1 MTTDDGSTHRSSSWN
16 TSPATSQSVHSQ
28 VGIIQL
34 DLPTEDLIGVGD
46 VLGQSAD
53 NVTSGKK
60 RGLFGKD
67 ARADLEDEGLLLQ
80 PDFAFDED
88 GNIIEFDTSNMSPR
102 KRRKASPLSG
112 ALEGPAGEERQE
124 DGVRLHATN
133 FVICLWLTIHSS
145 WTSTRRY
152 RCRRETT

>member
-1 MTTDDGSTHRSSSWN
+1 MTTVDGSTQRSSSWN

-34 DLPTEDLIGVGD
+34 DLQTEDLIWVGD

-53 NVTSGKK
+53 NVAWGKK

-102 KRRKASPLSG
+102 KRRKVSPQSG
-112 ALEGPAGEERQE
+112 ALEGPAGEHGQD
-124 DGVRLHATN
+124 DGVGLHSTD
-133 FVICLWLTIHSS
+133 FVVCSWLTIHS
-145 WTSTRRY
+145 
-152 RCRRETT
+152 